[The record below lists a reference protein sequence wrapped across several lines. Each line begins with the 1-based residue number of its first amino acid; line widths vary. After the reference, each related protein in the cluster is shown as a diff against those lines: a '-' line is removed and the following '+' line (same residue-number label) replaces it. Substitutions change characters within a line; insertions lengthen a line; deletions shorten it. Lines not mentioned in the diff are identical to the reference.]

1 MINQKPKL
9 ISPILISQLKCDT
22 NNNNFFKYIKNINI
36 INNKI
41 IFILIAFFILCAL
54 SLIYKSSKNNK
65 DKEMEILYK
74 KLKLYKKKR
83 KDAEKTRLEQNIELQ
98 KQTNMNLSGYNF
110 Q

>member
-41 IFILIAFFILCAL
+41 IYILIAF
-54 SLIYKSSKNNK
+54 
-65 DKEMEILYK
+65 LYYV
-74 KLKLYKKKR
+74 L
-83 KDAEKTRLEQNIELQ
+83 
-98 KQTNMNLSGYNF
+98 
-110 Q
+110 